1 MDLHAF
7 WQWTPTFLVQPRPQ
21 RDSTIGHPR
30 SPTTCFHVSPQCSPT
45 SIHSTS
51 PHISTVRLHAY
62 PRSAPI
68 LAHNIDPYAST
79 TPTHQ
84 CPRQAST
91 RFHGLCPHLPTTL
104 THLCPQCRPTLVHDI
119 RPAASTTPAHPYPR
133 HGSMH
138 VHGESPH
145 ASTTGSQQCPQHR
158 PTDVHD
164 TLPHISTRRLHTFPH
179 SASIDVHDL
188 CPQTHVESHAF
199 PRSLVVAQ
207 ETGWK
212 STRFHCKVGRP
223 GHVRCGS
230 PSWPHALCEVRHGHA
245 YMWARCAL
253 SHVDPHVYVD
263 ATHMPTLRCGSECA
277 PSALRDTSTRRH
289 GRPHVV
295 RACPRRVVDSHVF
308 VWVWVDIRGRD
319 IACVRHGPTRKGS
332 KV

>member
-1 MDLHAF
+1 ML
-7 WQWTPTFLVQPRPQ
+7 PQ
-21 RDSTIGHPR
+21 
-30 SPTTCFHVSPQCSPT
+30 
-45 SIHSTS
+45 
-51 PHISTVRLHAY
+51 
-62 PRSAPI
+62 
-68 LAHNIDPYAST
+68 
-79 TPTHQ
+79 
-84 CPRQAST
+84 
-91 RFHGLCPHLPTTL
+91 HLPTSVHDKRPHASTAYAH
-104 THLCPQCRPTLVHDI
+104 TCPQHSPISAHNS
-119 RPAASTTPAHPYPR
+119 RPAASTTPAHLYPQ
-133 HGSMH
+133 HGSTQ
-138 VHGESPH
+138 VHGKSPH
-145 ASTTGSQQCPQHR
+145 ASTTGSQQCPQPR

-164 TLPHISTRRLHTFPH
+164 TLPHISTKRLHAFPH

-199 PRSLVVAQ
+199 PRSLVGAQ
-207 ETGWK
+207 VTGWK

-223 GHVRCGS
+223 GHVRCGRT
-230 PSWPHALCEVRHGHA
+230 SWPHALCTVRSGHA

-319 IACVRHGPTRKGS
+319 IVRVRRGPTRKGS